1 MYNRVMK
8 GPVTFIAFVLLAC
21 ALIFIYSVHEPS
33 LSPGLR
39 PEISQD
45 ETRQDEAYKNTQMD
59 LPTFMNVHISELS
72 PVQETLGGKFYVTD
86 VTASGGVGV
95 VRYDDGHAQYVAD
108 FTYKGSD
115 TKGYIITKFKIRDR

>member
-1 MYNRVMK
+1 MK
-8 GPVTFIAFVLLAC
+8 GPVTFLALVLLGC
-21 ALIFIYSVHEPS
+21 ALIFIYSVNEEPT

-45 ETRQDEAYKNTQMD
+45 EIRQDEAYKNRLMD
-59 LPTFMNVHISELS
+59 LPTYMNVHISELS

-95 VRYDDGHAQYVAD
+95 VRYDDGHMQYVAD

-115 TKGYIITKFKIRDR
+115 AKGYTITKFKIRER